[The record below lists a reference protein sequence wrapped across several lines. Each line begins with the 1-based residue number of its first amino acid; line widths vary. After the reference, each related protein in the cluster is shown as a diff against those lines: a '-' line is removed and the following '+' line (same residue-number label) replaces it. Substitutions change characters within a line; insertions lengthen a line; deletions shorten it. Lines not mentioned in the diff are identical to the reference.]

1 MILLNQMI
9 KAKRFSEYV
18 NEFVSMTN
26 EELQDQTKW
35 EYWLHR
41 VFDMSFSDFLARTE
55 ESRSGKSMTKNELES
70 TVANSWEICQGFV
83 PS

>member
-9 KAKRFSEYV
+9 KGKRFSEYV
-18 NEFVSMTN
+18 NEFVSITN

-41 VFDMSFSDFLARTE
+41 VFDMSYSDFLARTE
-55 ESRSGKSMTKNELES
+55 RNTSEETMTKNELEY
-70 TVANSWEICQGFV
+70 TVKESWEICQGFV